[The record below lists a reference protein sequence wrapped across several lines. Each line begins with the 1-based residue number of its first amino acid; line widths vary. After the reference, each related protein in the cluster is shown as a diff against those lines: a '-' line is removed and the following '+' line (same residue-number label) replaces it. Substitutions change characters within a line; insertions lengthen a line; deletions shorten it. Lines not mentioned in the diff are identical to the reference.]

1 MADSSYVAWD
11 GNKYGGEPPEG
22 WYLAAD
28 ARWWPQG
35 YAPSPEQIE
44 SASVSSP
51 GSSSSLEETP
61 AADENSGAEVS
72 VVESSPV
79 SGVNSLTGS
88 DVSDGS
94 DAVVVPD
101 VSVPDVSVPDVSV
114 PDVAVPD
121 VSVPD
126 VGVSDVSVPDVGV
139 PDVSVP
145 DVAVSDVS
153 VPDVSVP
160 DVGVPD
166 VSVPDV
172 NVPDVAV
179 PDVSVPDV
187 AVPDVNVP
195 DVSVPDVAV
204 PDVNVPDVSVP
215 DVAVPDVSVPDVAVP
230 DVSAPDVSVPNVP
243 DVGLPGAVAS
253 PSVDVPD
260 VNVPQVDISEG
271 GVSPLEGPAGT
282 VSDLAQPSK
291 SDFGGL
297 GSLGSEPKQP
307 EVDVT
312 NLGATN
318 TPVSPA
324 GSPGNF
330 GSQAPQASV
339 NPSVGGS
346 TQGHGV
352 AFPAATS
359 QPDPVKLPASSEPDG
374 QIGSTDSFTAY
385 SKATETPKKSRKFL
399 WIGLLAIILLA
410 VLAAVAWF
418 VLGSQDDDESAAP
431 EIDQTS
437 ENTGSFN
444 KPQEFNEALNIFY
457 DDNTTA
463 VTYRWM
469 VQVVGAG
476 SEVPEI
482 EADSGQTLTAA
493 TVKVEYQEGDEGIT
507 LDRLMFS
514 SIGSDLTSSEIDQ
527 DCTSKLDDG
536 VDLTQSLSPGDTI
549 EGQFCWAVP
558 EDLANDQVLAV
569 SSPEAVGAIYF
580 ELK

>member
-44 SASVSSP
+44 SANVSSP

-101 VSVPDVSVPDVSV
+101 VAVPDVSVPDVSVPDVSV
-114 PDVAVPD
+114 PDVSVPDVNVPDIGVPDVSVPDVGVPD

-126 VGVSDVSVPDVGV
+126 VGVSDVSVPDVN
-139 PDVSVP
+139 
-145 DVAVSDVS
+145 
-153 VPDVSVP
+153 
-160 DVGVPD
+160 VPD

-172 NVPDVAV
+172 NA
-179 PDVSVPDV
+179 
-187 AVPDVNVP
+187 
-195 DVSVPDVAV
+195 
-204 PDVNVPDVSVP
+204 
-215 DVAVPDVSVPDVAVP
+215 
-230 DVSAPDVSVPNVP
+230 P

-260 VNVPQVDISEG
+260 VNVPQADISEG

-312 NLGATN
+312 NLGAAN

-324 GSPGNF
+324 SSPGNF